1 MQASETELDRINS
14 DVNGSSTESTAS
26 GSDEYDGEARAADR
40 APPDEAGEVPPEGPQ
55 EVPCAGGP
63 EAEPLNSTTLPDA
76 PSSPRLP
83 PPVEVTLADEAG
95 ARQFLGGPSPTSPP
109 PPARKRTHSFSP
121 EVDPFVLWY
130 RETTAVRTQF
140 SLCALDTSVR
150 Y

>member
-1 MQASETELDRINS
+1 MNS

-26 GSDEYDGEARAADR
+26 GSDECDGEAHAADR
-40 APPDEAGEVPPEGPQ
+40 APADEAGEVPPEGAQ

-63 EAEPLNSTTLPDA
+63 EAEPLNSTPLPDA

-83 PPVEVTLADEAG
+83 PTVEVTLADDGG
-95 ARQFLGGPSPTSPP
+95 ARPFLGGPSPSSPL
-109 PPARKRTHSFSP
+109 PPARKRAHSFSP

-130 RETTAVRTQF
+130 RETTTVRHAVYSLHYS
-140 SLCALDTSVR
+140 SLCALHARIR